1 MPWSY
6 QLFHAL
12 EKHRYF
18 VLVVAIRRCWCCCQ
32 VVFDN
37 VTRNKSELFQRFIMV
52 VSGLLVILVQL
63 NVCLQIVPGLI
74 LFVMISRKS
83 CQDWNIVMVKLIV
96 LMVLMSLLLVV
107 SNQPFYP
114 LVEAVICCFVYI
126 YVFYFNVVR
135 FNYVVYTE
143 STNWIIIHFCCRLL
157 PQ

>member
-1 MPWSY
+1 MPWRSTDL
-6 QLFHAL
+6 LFL
-12 EKHRYF
+12 LLLS
-18 VLVVAIRRCWCCCQ
+18 VDVDVVVKLCLTTSQEINLN
-32 VVFDN
+32 FFSD
-37 VTRNKSELFQRFIMV
+37 LLMV

>member
-1 MPWSY
+1 MPWRSTDL
-6 QLFHAL
+6 LFL
-12 EKHRYF
+12 LLLS
-18 VLVVAIRRCWCCCQ
+18 VDVDVVVKLCLKTSQEINLN
-32 VVFDN
+32 FFSD
-37 VTRNKSELFQRFIMV
+37 LLMV

-114 LVEAVICCFVYI
+114 LLKAVVCCFVYI

-135 FNYVVYTE
+135 FNYVIYTE